1 MPVSLFRSVDVH
13 DGPWRQVLAGV
24 TLAALAIP
32 EVLGYARIAGMP
44 IETGIVTLIV
54 PAVVFVAFASS
65 RHLVVGADS
74 ATAAVL
80 AAGLAG
86 VVVPGTEEYV
96 HLAGMVA
103 LITGGLLLVARLLR
117 LGFVADFLSRTLLVG
132 FLTGVGVRVAF
143 GQLPEVL
150 GVDAHSDGPIA
161 TVLSVIRNIGTLTP
175 VDVALSA
182 ATILVVTVGAR
193 FAPKVPWALI
203 VVVCTIGLATW
214 VGPAIATVDD
224 VPTGLP
230 LPLWPGVPADQLRT
244 AVEVALTMTVIVLA
258 QSAATSR
265 AYADRH
271 RERVDIDDDIVGLGA
286 ANLVAGL
293 SGTFTV
299 NGSPTRTEIV
309 DSAGGR
315 NQLAQLTAA
324 GLGLLV
330 LLVAAPALTNIPTAV
345 LASIVLVIASHL
357 VDVPAILEVFR
368 RRRVEGVVV
377 IATALTV
384 IVLGVGPGIVFAM
397 ALSVVVHLRHS
408 YHPNSRLVARD
419 GERWRLSRLDGAREA
434 EPGLAIYFVPANLY
448 YANAI
453 GMADEVMDLARAADP
468 PLRWLCLFA
477 ISIDDVDLTAA
488 DVLERLQSELAEL
501 GVTLVLCGLEPHVRH
516 EFERDGLIERIGPEN
531 CGFDY
536 LEDVVAAY
544 RRLPP
549 VPGP

>member
-1 MPVSLFRSVDVH
+1 MPTSLFRSVDVH
-13 DGPWRQVLAGV
+13 DRPWRQVLAGV

-44 IETGIVTLIV
+44 IETGIVTMIV
-54 PAVVFVAFASS
+54 PAVLFVVFASS
-65 RHLVVGADS
+65 RHLVIGADS

-96 HLAGMVA
+96 RLAAMVA
-103 LITGGLLLVARLLR
+103 LMTGGMLLVARLLQF
-117 LGFVADFLSRTLLVG
+117 GFVADFLSRTLLVG
-132 FLTGVGVRVAF
+132 FLTGVGIRVAF

-161 TVLSVIRNIGTLTP
+161 TVVSVIRNIGTVTP
-175 VDVALSA
+175 VDVALST
-182 ATILVVTVGAR
+182 ATILVVLVGGR
-193 FAPKVPWALI
+193 IAPKVPWALI
-203 VVVCTIGLATW
+203 VVACTIALAWW
-214 VGPAIATVDD
+214 VGPTIATVDD

-230 LPLWPGVPADQLRT
+230 LPFWPGVPSDQLRT

-271 RERVDIDDDIVGLGA
+271 RERVDVDDDIVGLGV
-286 ANLVAGL
+286 ANLAAGL

-324 GLGLLV
+324 GMALLV
-330 LLVAAPALTNIPTAV
+330 LLAAAPALTHIPTAV

-357 VDVPAILEVFR
+357 IDVPGVVEVFR
-368 RRRVEGVVV
+368 RRRAEGMVV

-384 IVLGVGPGIVFAM
+384 ITLGVGPGIVFAM

-408 YHPNSRLVARD
+408 YHPNSRLIARD
-419 GERWRLSRLDGAREA
+419 GDRWRLSRLERAREA

-448 YANAI
+448 YANATR
-453 GMADEVMDLARAADP
+453 MADEVMDLVATADP

-477 ISIDDVDLTAA
+477 ISMDDVDLTAS
-488 DVLERLQSELAEL
+488 DVLGRLQVDLAER

-516 EFERDGLIERIGPEN
+516 ELERDGLIDRIGPEHS
-531 CGFDY
+531 GFDY

-549 VPGP
+549 VPNP